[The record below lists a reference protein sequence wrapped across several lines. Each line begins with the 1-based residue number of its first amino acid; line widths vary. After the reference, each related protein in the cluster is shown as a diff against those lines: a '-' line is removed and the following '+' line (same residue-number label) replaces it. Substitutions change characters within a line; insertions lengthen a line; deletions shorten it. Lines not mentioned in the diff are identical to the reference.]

1 MGFVS
6 LKSQLCLRLPPD
18 PASRRRPCPW
28 L

>member
-6 LKSQLCLRLPPD
+6 LKSQVCLRLPSD
-18 PASRRRPCPW
+18 PVSRRRPCPW

>member
-1 MGFVS
+1 MRFAF
-6 LKSQLCLRLPPD
+6 LKSQVCLRLPPD